1 LQILRK
7 NMTELIKPN
16 IPLTDAATD
25 NTAGPTLGSIAEK
38 MAVMREQT
46 LRNQIRATEDTATGQ
61 EDGQA
66 EASSPVAPDVP
77 EDDDIFAPEQHEGAE
92 QEPAQTEQSV
102 SDTDNS
108 DNTSAEELIDFI
120 EFAETNPNAKF
131 KFTRNG
137 KEVIV
142 DAKRAAAILGQGG
155 AIHEDARQ
163 LKIERA
169 EFDEYI
175 KETRSRQEGLTLA
188 MEFTVEPQLQKAYD
202 EIVKTQGYQT
212 VFQQQ
217 LAATHDPAQQA
228 RIQAGMQQNEQYIRQ
243 QQDVIGRLRP
253 AVDQFRQVRRQQV
266 QEILEN
272 NRKAFQDKELKNEYV
287 YNELRN
293 KVEKMW
299 TGARNELVP
308 GVANIDLISSDET
321 LLGLVRDGLKYR
333 NAAKPKTAGASIA
346 QLTSR
351 KGSSTQRNSD
361 DGVSKLREQAKA
373 GDKKAGDNL
382 LVQRLAQIR
391 GNRGGR

>member
-1 LQILRK
+1 
-7 NMTELIKPN
+7 
-16 IPLTDAATD
+16 
-25 NTAGPTLGSIAEK
+25 
-38 MAVMREQT
+38 
-46 LRNQIRATEDTATGQ
+46 
-61 EDGQA
+61 
-66 EASSPVAPDVP
+66 
-77 EDDDIFAPEQHEGAE
+77 
-92 QEPAQTEQSV
+92 
-102 SDTDNS
+102 
-108 DNTSAEELIDFI
+108 
-120 EFAETNPNAKF
+120 
-131 KFTRNG
+131 
-137 KEVIV
+137 
-142 DAKRAAAILGQGG
+142 
-155 AIHEDARQ
+155 
-163 LKIERA
+163 
-169 EFDEYI
+169 
-175 KETRSRQEGLTLA
+175 
-188 MEFTVEPQLQKAYD
+188 
-202 EIVKTQGYQT
+202 
-212 VFQQQ
+212 
-217 LAATHDPAQQA
+217 
-228 RIQAGMQQNEQYIRQ
+228 
-243 QQDVIGRLRP
+243 
-253 AVDQFRQVRRQQV
+253 
-266 QEILEN
+266 LEN